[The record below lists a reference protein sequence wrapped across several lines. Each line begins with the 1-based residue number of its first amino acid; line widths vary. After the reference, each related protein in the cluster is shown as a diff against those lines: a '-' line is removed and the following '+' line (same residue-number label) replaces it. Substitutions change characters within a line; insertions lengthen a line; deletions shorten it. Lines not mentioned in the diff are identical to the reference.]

1 MHLFATCAFGLEKLV
16 QNELK
21 QLGYKIL
28 LTEDGRVTF
37 EGDEL
42 AIVRANLWLR
52 TAGRVHIKMGECH
65 ATTFDELFDYV
76 TALPWEK
83 FIQKNDIFPIAA
95 SSAKSVLHSESALQS
110 IVKKSVVKRLQ
121 VVYNIDQLP
130 EDSPSRYHI
139 HVHFNKDHC
148 VISIDTSGDSL
159 HKRGYRSRANLAPI
173 KESLAAALVILSGW
187 KGETPL
193 VDPFCGSGT
202 ILIEGAM
209 IAQNMAPGL
218 KRPFAWQTWP
228 WITTELV
235 QKAFEEAR
243 GAVVKKPLTL
253 IGYDIDSE
261 VIAISKHNAKLAG
274 VDGIK
279 FLCTDFQDVDF
290 TEHQNTT
297 FITNPPYGER
307 LEEIEHVKRLYVELG
322 KKFNA
327 AIHSSLFLITP
338 VEDFPML
345 IKRKETKNRKL
356 YNGKIKCYLYS
367 FVGN

>member
-42 AIVRANLWLR
+42 AIVRSNLWLR

-65 ATTFDELFDYV
+65 AMTFDELFDYV

-83 FIQKNDIFPIAA
+83 YIQKNDMFPIAA

-110 IVKKSVVKRLQ
+110 IVKKAVVKRLQ
-121 VVYNIDQLP
+121 GIYSINQLP
-130 EDSPSRYHI
+130 EDSASKYHI

-159 HKRGYRSRANLAPI
+159 HKRGYRSRANLAPM
-173 KESLAAALVILSGW
+173 KESLASALVILSGW
-187 KGETPL
+187 KGETTL
-193 VDPFCGSGT
+193 LDPFCGSGT
-202 ILIEGAM
+202 ILIEAAM
-209 IAQNMAPGL
+209 IALHIAPGL
-218 KRPFAWQTWP
+218 KRNFAWQSWP
-228 WITTELV
+228 WIESSDI
-235 QKAFEEAR
+235 QKAYEEAR
-243 GAVVKKPLTL
+243 NAQVKKPLVL
-253 IGYDIDSE
+253 IGYDIDPE
-261 VIAISKHNAKLAG
+261 VIGIAKHNAKLAG
-274 VDGIK
+274 VEGIK
-279 FLCTDFQDVDF
+279 FIHKDFRDIDF
-290 TEHQNTT
+290 LEHQNVT

-307 LEEIEHVKRLYVELG
+307 LEEIEHVKQLYVELG
-322 KKFNA
+322 KKFNEA
-327 AIHSSLFLITP
+327 VHSSLFLITP
-338 VEDFPML
+338 VEEFPQL
-345 IKRKETKNRKL
+345 IKRKETRNRKL

-367 FVGN
+367 FVGE